1 MIEVKY
7 NLNPEQNAPV
17 LMNLNEIGI
26 ISKALVALRESVTL
40 PDPDENMILTE
51 MLMFINDK
59 LMQHSETYYNMP
71 NFPPIS
77 CLTPEEFNKCCGYI
91 YPSLAKAA
99 IDIKPKTVV
108 K

>member
-7 NLNPEQNAPV
+7 NLNPGQNAPV

-59 LMQHSETYYNMP
+59 LMQISETYYNMP
-71 NFPPIS
+71 HFPALS
-77 CLTPEEFNKCCGYI
+77 CLTPEEFSMCCKYI

-99 IDIKPKTVV
+99 IDIKSKTDV